1 MSDLVVLVV
10 MLTLKIWR
18 SWYEREVFR
27 GLTKEKPFIC
37 HNDYRTVG
45 NSGDV
50 DDEVCGGLIAE
61 QASKSIS
68 KGRQ

>member
-1 MSDLVVLVV
+1 MSDQVVLVV

-27 GLTKEKPFIC
+27 GLTKEKLFMC
-37 HNDYRTVG
+37 HNDYQPVG

-50 DDEVCGGLIAE
+50 DDEVCGGLMAE

>member
-1 MSDLVVLVV
+1 M
-10 MLTLKIWR
+10 
-18 SWYEREVFR
+18 FG
-27 GLTKEKPFIC
+27 GLTKEKLFIC
-37 HNDYRTVG
+37 HDDYQPVG

-50 DDEVCGGLIAE
+50 DDEVCGGLMAE

>member
-1 MSDLVVLVV
+1 M
-10 MLTLKIWR
+10 
-18 SWYEREVFR
+18 FG
-27 GLTKEKPFIC
+27 GLTKEKLFIC
-37 HNDYRTVG
+37 DDDYQPVG

-50 DDEVCGGLIAE
+50 DDEVCGGLMAE

>member
-1 MSDLVVLVV
+1 M
-10 MLTLKIWR
+10 
-18 SWYEREVFR
+18 FG